1 MCGTGRLLHH
11 VISNE
16 MPTDIVNDSRSQVVI
31 NLKNYRMP
39 CYDITSIFLPT
50 SQTISEIA
58 VKAHLLAMTN

>member
-1 MCGTGRLLHH
+1 
-11 VISNE
+11 